1 MINISMQM
9 MQNEC
14 KKHETCNK
22 ECAFYDP
29 GTPNRCLI
37 YANPCDWELNEI
49 SKAFNNMII
58 KNEDVRYDKRRT

>member
-1 MINISMQM
+1 MINISMKM

-37 YANPCDWELNEI
+37 YHNPCDWELEEI
-49 SKAFNNMII
+49 SRAFNNMLI
-58 KNEDVRYDKRRT
+58 KNEEDEKRERY